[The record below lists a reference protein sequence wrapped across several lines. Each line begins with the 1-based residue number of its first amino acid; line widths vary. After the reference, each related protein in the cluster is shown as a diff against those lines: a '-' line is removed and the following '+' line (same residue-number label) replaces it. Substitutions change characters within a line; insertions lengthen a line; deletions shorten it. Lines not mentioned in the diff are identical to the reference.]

1 MNKVAAPTPL
11 LNYTLRY
18 NMLKDNMELA
28 KVRDIKTAK
37 ELEKEKILQIQS
49 ERRLKQERDF
59 QQHVEEIKRY
69 KSLKLTREYQ
79 EYQYQYNLGTKV
91 DKYI

>member
-11 LNYTLRY
+11 LNYTLKY
-18 NMLKDNMELA
+18 NLLKDNIELS

-49 ERRLKQERDF
+49 ERRLEQDRNF
-59 QQHVEEIKRY
+59 QQHIEEIKRY
-69 KSLKLTREYQ
+69 ESLKLTKEYQ

>member
-1 MNKVAAPTPL
+1 MNRVAAPTPL

-59 QQHVEEIKRY
+59 QQHVEEINRY
-69 KSLKLTREYQ
+69 ESLKLTREYQ

>member
-1 MNKVAAPTPL
+1 MNKVAAHTPL

-28 KVRDIKTAK
+28 KVRDIKTAN
-37 ELEKEKILQIQS
+37 ELEKEKILKAQS
-49 ERRLKQERDF
+49 ERRLEQDKHF
-59 QQHVEEIKRY
+59 QQHIEEIKRY
-69 KSLKLTREYQ
+69 ESLKLTKEYQ

-91 DKYI
+91 DMYI

>member
-1 MNKVAAPTPL
+1 MNKIATPSPL

-28 KVRDIKTAK
+28 KVRDIATAK
-37 ELEKEKILQIQS
+37 DIEKEKIVQAQS
-49 ERRLKQERDF
+49 TRRFDQDRDF
-59 QQHVEEIKRY
+59 QQHIQEIKRY
-69 KSLKLTREYQ
+69 ESLKLTKEYQ

>member
-1 MNKVAAPTPL
+1 MNKVAAPAPL

-18 NMLKDNMELA
+18 NMLKDSMELA

-49 ERRLKQERDF
+49 ERRLEQDRDF

-69 KSLKLTREYQ
+69 ESLKLTREYQ